1 MIELLSKILSWVDVY
16 YWFRVFNEL
25 SIIYIIIP
33 FLAYRS
39 FKRCLTYTTSLSLH
53 GSLLIALIS
62 IQSGRAGGG
71 TLLALIMPPLL
82 SNPYHAII
90 SIFTIPPKAVHR
102 N

>member
-1 MIELLSKILSWVDVY
+1 MVVILTKYQSDYVDRFGY
-16 YWFRVFNEL
+16 EANI
-25 SIIYIIIP
+25 SNYIIIP

-82 SNPYHAII
+82 SNPYHAIM